1 MTPAAAAAPGT
12 GTAATPLNAAPPTA
26 TAVPLTPST
35 AAPAA
40 PACSEA
46 CWKVDGIGRSRI
58 CDGGLMIR
66 NARPTTWFLGPHR
79 RPDHPGDSANHRS
92 RCGDPP

>member
-12 GTAATPLNAAPPTA
+12 GTAATPLNAAPPTV
-26 TAVPLTPST
+26 TAVLLTPST

-40 PACSEA
+40 PACREA

-58 CDGGLMIR
+58 CDGGQMIR
-66 NARPTTWFLGPHR
+66 NARPTTWFSGIAP
-79 RPDHPGDSANHRS
+79 PPGSS
-92 RCGDPP
+92 G